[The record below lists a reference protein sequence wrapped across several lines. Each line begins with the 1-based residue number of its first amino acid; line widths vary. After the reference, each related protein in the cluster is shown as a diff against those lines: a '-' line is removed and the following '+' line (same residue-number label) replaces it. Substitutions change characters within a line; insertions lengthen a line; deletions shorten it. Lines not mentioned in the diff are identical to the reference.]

1 MANNPNVNKV
11 VYGNQTVMDITD
23 TTAEEGDVVSGK
35 TFYKA
40 SGARS
45 TGSAVIPDISNCYQT
60 TDTAETDI
68 ADGDYFPFYDTS
80 ASAKKKSLWSNIVAK
95 MKTAFGISSGSTYLK
110 KDGTWGTPTD
120 TKNTAGSTDT
130 SDKIYLV
137 GAKSQAANPQTYSD
151 NEVFAQ
157 NGVLSS
163 KKLSPKCIT
172 ALTGTGT
179 AGQDK
184 GSGSTNRYVPALWTF
199 NSGITVADGEVYFIK
214 IPVAGGTWGVYLSL
228 NNGTNYYPVAVSNGK
243 GRFTTHYGQNMVI
256 GVTYESA
263 GVCNCY
269 ARTGADTLAD
279 VTGCFRVFDSYD
291 SNTTYSAMS
300 ASELTTGT
308 VTTSRVVRSDYL
320 KSGINSLID
329 TKINA
334 LDVTGA
340 SNIAASKTIKAWS
353 ETDGKV
359 SLTTQDISITK
370 SQVSDFP
377 DLSAYAP
384 LASPALTGTP
394 TAPTA
399 ASSTNNTQIATTAF
413 VKTAIAGQDYKNIH
427 YLQNNAGQ
435 ISNKKLRFPW
445 SGYSKYINPSSIL
458 IPTCE
463 PKNDG
468 TPYKFKSLKAFYTQD
483 SQGNYSGYAELELV
497 DDASAYT
504 FDHNF
509 ILMICEYY

>member
-1 MANNPNVNKV
+1 MATNPYINKV
-11 VYGNQTVMDITD
+11 EFDGDTLMDLTGDTVSPS
-23 TTAEEGDVVSGK
+23 DVLLGE
-35 TFYKA
+35 TFHDR
-40 SGARS
+40 SGAPQ
-45 TGSAVIPDISNCYQT
+45 TGTLDPYEVG
-60 TDTAETDI
+60 DTAETDI

-157 NGVLSS
+157 DGVLSS

-228 NNGTNYYPVAVSNGK
+228 NNGTNYYPVAISNAKARFQTQSPKNSVIAVS
-243 GRFTTHYGQNMVI
+243 
-256 GVTYESA
+256 YESA

-269 ARTGADTLAD
+269 ARGGADALAD
-279 VTGCFRVFDSYD
+279 VTGCFRVVDSYD

-300 ASELTTGT
+300 VSELTTGT
-308 VTTSRVVRSDYL
+308 ATTARSVRADYL
-320 KSGINSLID
+320 KSGIDSLID

-334 LDVTGA
+334 LDVTGETG
-340 SNIAASKTIKAWS
+340 IAASKTVKAWS

-359 SLTTQDISITK
+359 SLTTQDIEITK

-377 DLSAYAP
+377 SIDDN
-384 LASPALTGTP
+384 P
-394 TAPTA
+394 TSG
-399 ASSTNNTQIATTAF
+399 SSNL
-413 VKTAIAGQDYKNIH
+413 VK
-427 YLQNNAGQ
+427 
-435 ISNKKLRFPW
+435 
-445 SGYSKYINPSSIL
+445 SGGVYSKMVHEITRTVSSAAANSQIR
-458 IPTCE
+458 IPASGTDSRISTANTCVVKPICQE
-463 PKNDG
+463 KSDG
-468 TPYKFKSLKAFYTQD
+468 TPYKFKSCVVSA
-483 SQGNYSGYAELELV
+483 GYATITVSEALSNVTIGVEV
-497 DDASAYT
+497 V
-504 FDHNF
+504 N
-509 ILMICEYY
+509 I

>member
-1 MANNPNVNKV
+1 MANNPYVNKV
-11 VYGNQTVMDITD
+11 KFGNNTVMDISDTD
-23 TTAEEGDVVSGK
+23 AEEADVVEGK
-35 TFYKA
+35 TFYKK
-40 SGARS
+40 
-45 TGSAVIPDISNCYQT
+45 TGSRATGTASYYSPN
-60 TDTAETDI
+60 DTAETDI

-157 NGVLSS
+157 DGVLSS

-269 ARTGADTLAD
+269 ARTGADALAD

-340 SNIAASKTIKAWS
+340 SSIGAGKTISAWS
-353 ETDGKV
+353 ETNGKV

-377 DLSAYAP
+377 DLSVYAP

-399 ASSTNNTQIATTAF
+399 ASSTNTTQIATTAF
-413 VKTAIAGQDYKNIH
+413 VQSAIIQGHKYPYLIIRESVTASAGTAIRIPESGTDNLIYPSLNELVIPIAYSDTDTPLKYSAISVH
-427 YLQNNAGQ
+427 Y
-435 ISNKKLRFPW
+435 
-445 SGYSKYINPSSIL
+445 
-458 IPTCE
+458 
-463 PKNDG
+463 
-468 TPYKFKSLKAFYTQD
+468 
-483 SQGNYSGYAELELV
+483 GYAYITVSQAITNIDIGL
-497 DDASAYT
+497 A
-504 FDHNF
+504 
-509 ILMICEYY
+509 IIK